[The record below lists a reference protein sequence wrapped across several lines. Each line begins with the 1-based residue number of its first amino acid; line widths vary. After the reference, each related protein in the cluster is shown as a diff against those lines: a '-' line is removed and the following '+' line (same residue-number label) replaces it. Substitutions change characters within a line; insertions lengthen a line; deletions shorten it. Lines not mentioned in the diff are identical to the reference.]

1 MLKNDSLDKKING
14 ITYTEAIRTTLIEE
28 MKKNENIFLMGQGIN
43 DKNGMFGITDGL
55 SNLFGTDRVFDTP
68 LAETGLTGVA
78 VGAAMAGQ
86 HPIYFHNRP
95 DFLFLAMDQLI
106 NHASKYHY
114 MSGGQYSVPLI
125 LWAVTGQGWGS
136 AAQHSQTIHGLLMH
150 VPGLKIVMPT
160 TPYDVKGLLRSA
172 LEENNPVLFLD
183 HRLVHNQTEEVPNDA
198 YKVPIGKGIIRR
210 YGEDITIIGISS
222 MVKQALKASELL
234 AENGISAEVIDLRSI
249 KPYDQEI
256 IKKSVMKT
264 GRLLIADNGWE
275 CCGAAT
281 EIAAKVYHDL
291 FEFLKTPIQIVA
303 LSDLPTPAAY
313 NLEDIYYQDY
323 KNIYEKA
330 KETVS
335 LRIK

>member
-1 MLKNDSLDKKING
+1 ML
-14 ITYTEAIRTTLIEE
+14 
-28 MKKNENIFLMGQGIN
+28 F
-43 DKNGMFGITDGL
+43 
-55 SNLFGTDRVFDTP
+55 
-68 LAETGLTGVA
+68 
-78 VGAAMAGQ
+78 
-86 HPIYFHNRP
+86 
-95 DFLFLAMDQLI
+95 
-106 NHASKYHY
+106 
-114 MSGGQYSVPLI
+114 
-125 LWAVTGQGWGS
+125 
-136 AAQHSQTIHGLLMH
+136 
-150 VPGLKIVMPT
+150 
-160 TPYDVKGLLRSA
+160 RS
-172 LEENNPVLFLD
+172 
-183 HRLVHNQTEEVPNDA
+183 DA

>member
-1 MLKNDSLDKKING
+1 MTGVQTCALPIC
-14 ITYTEAIRTTLIEE
+14 
-28 MKKNENIFLMGQGIN
+28 QGIN